1 MMKHQITSLAFAIS
15 LITGS
20 VQAAVLSQGLQS
32 TLEQSDSQDQ
42 VSVIVRFSRD
52 DAMQAEIKSLRQELR
67 TLLRQSRTKDGA
79 QTAAVRESRR
89 ALRKQLLVSLKQQLS
104 HMLSSNA
111 RVLAQAGTHQR
122 ELWIINGMSMKVPAF
137 MVNMLSQLP
146 DVERISLD
154 ATLSAPATPYTP
166 SGPID
171 WNLTRIGAPALW
183 SQGYTGQNVVVASL
197 DTGVD
202 VNHPDIAP
210 RWRGGD
216 NSWFDPH
223 GEHATPHDASGH
235 GTHSLGIVIGGEDS
249 GSPVGVAPGA
259 QWIAAKIFDD
269 SGFSTLSSIHLG
281 FQWLLDPDGDP
292 AVDDAPDVVNN
303 SWGFEHLVNVC
314 DNEFADDIQALRS
327 ADIAVSF
334 AAGNFGP
341 NTASAVSPA
350 SLPGM
355 LSTGATDQ
363 NDDIANFSSRGPSPC
378 DGSYFPSVVAP
389 GEQIRTPDL
398 TFGGLFPNSYTWVSG
413 TSFAVSHTTG
423 LIALLKSA
431 VPQASAAQIEQ
442 AIAESASDLGATG
455 NDNDSGR
462 GMINADAAYTRLQEL
477 VTTTPNQAPVAN
489 TDQYGLNQGAALNV
503 NSANGVLS
511 NDNDPDGNPMTA
523 VLVQGPAHGSLT
535 LNSDGSFDYQH
546 NGSTNLSD
554 SFSYHAHDGDLNS
567 AETQVSL
574 SITPTHNTAPRTSR
588 DLVNG
593 TINTPLTINVLRND
607 TDAEDNINP
616 ASVEIVSAPNRGGQ
630 ASVNPDGS
638 LSYTPRSG
646 WSGREVIKYRVSD
659 HGGLVS
665 NTSKVIVRIKRNA
678 APRARG
684 DSFVINRATTLIRP
698 MANDSDDQ
706 PLNESTLEIVTP
718 PNAGGQ
724 AIVESDGQVTF
735 TPGNSGKS
743 DKFKYRLKDKHGAQ
757 SRTVT
762 VRIKIVN

>member
-1 MMKHQITSLAFAIS
+1 MMQQKITSLAFAIS

-20 VQAAVLSQGLQS
+20 AQAAVLSQGLQS
-32 TLEQSDSQDQ
+32 TLEHSASQDQ
-42 VSVIVRFSRD
+42 VSIILRFSRD
-52 DAMQAEIKSLRQELR
+52 EAMQAEIKSLRQELHS
-67 TLLRQSRTKDGA
+67 LLRQSRSGPPS
-79 QTAAVRESRR
+79 AAVKESRR
-89 ALRKQLLVSLKQQLS
+89 ALRKQLLISLKQQLNL
-104 HMLSSNA
+104 MLSSNA
-111 RVLAQAGTHQR
+111 RALAQAGTHQR
-122 ELWIINGMSMKVPAF
+122 DLWIINGMSLKVPAF

-166 SGPID
+166 TGPVD
-171 WNLTRIGAPALW
+171 WNLTRINAPTLW
-183 SQGYTGQNVVVASL
+183 SLGYTGQDVVVASM

-235 GTHSLGIVIGGEDS
+235 GTHSLGIIIGGEDS
-249 GSPVGVAPGA
+249 GSPVGVAPGS

-269 SGFSTLSSIHLG
+269 SGFSTLSTIHMG
-281 FQWLLDPDGDP
+281 YQWLLDPDGDP
-292 AVDDAPDVVNN
+292 SIDDAPDVVNN
-303 SWGFEHLVNVC
+303 SWGFENLVNVC
-314 DNEFADDIQALRS
+314 DNEFADDIQALKD

-350 SLPGM
+350 SLPGI

-363 NDDIANFSSRGPSPC
+363 NDDITTFSSRGPSPC
-378 DGSYFPSVVAP
+378 DGAYFPTVVAP
-389 GEQIRTPDL
+389 GDQIRTPDL
-398 TFGGLFPNSYTWVSG
+398 TFGGLFPDSYTWVSG

-423 LIALLKSA
+423 VIALLKSA
-431 VPQASAAQIEQ
+431 LPQASAAQIEQ
-442 AIAESASDLGATG
+442 AITESATDLGATG
-455 NDNDSGR
+455 SDNDSGR

-489 TDQYGLNQGAALNV
+489 TDQYGLNQGASLNV

-511 NDNDPDGNPMTA
+511 NDSDPDGNALTA
-523 VLVQGPAHGSLT
+523 RLVQGPAHGSLT
-535 LNSDGSFDYQH
+535 LKSDGGFNYQH
-546 NGSTNLSD
+546 DGSNTLSD

-567 AETQVSL
+567 ADTQVSL
-574 SITPTHNTAPRTSR
+574 SMTPQQNTAPVTSHDR
-588 DLVNG
+588 VNG
-593 TINTPLTINVLRND
+593 TVNTPLIINVLSND
-607 TDAEDNINP
+607 SDAEGNLNP

-630 ASVNPDGS
+630 VSVNPDGS
-638 LSYTPRSG
+638 LNYTPRNG
-646 WSGREVIKYRVSD
+646 WSGREIIKYRVSD
-659 HGGLVS
+659 HGSLVS
-665 NTSKVIVRIKRNA
+665 NTSKVIIRVKRNA

-684 DSFVINRATTLIRP
+684 DSFVISRTATLIRP
-698 MANDSDDQ
+698 MDNDSDDQ

-718 PNAGGQ
+718 PNAGGH
-724 AIVESDGQVTF
+724 AVVESDGQITF
-735 TPGNSGKS
+735 TPANSGKN
-743 DKFKYRLKDKHGAQ
+743 DKFKYRLNDKHGAK

-762 VRIKIVN
+762 VKIKIVN